1 MKLIR
6 RYCYNMLLVGI
17 IGLLIC
23 SVGCN
28 SINEE
33 TRTTQYKQE
42 TLENMEEPLV
52 IFHDQSA
59 YYLLESLKVSH
70 PEIEIKQVYC
80 DFDEIEKDF
89 GTIDF
94 ETLITKNGIPD
105 MIIGDPDLSV
115 YLADWFKNGYIADL
129 GVFCANDVSLNQ
141 DDYFPETF
149 EVFKEDDYIY
159 ALPLGISVDCIIAT
173 DSKYLN
179 SSFTNLKEGYTGR
192 ELMNVMIEEIKKKKE
207 KGEFFCEE
215 SILPFQF
222 MYLLDAIKQTAGEVE
237 IEEELFKLSY
247 EIAYLSSK
255 ETDEAKNYWHGQ
267 GKYYSSDYDYAWPSV
282 FEPRRYEGKF
292 SVGIW
297 NQGDASALALS
308 YAETANQYYLDEGVQ
323 AIYFPTAEEGNEYQ
337 AEVEILG
344 GICEESNRKEL
355 AYELLRELMD
365 EKISSFGTLCGLI
378 PLGLTHPTVNVYS
391 INIANAIS
399 ILDRFENQS
408 NVMVFGQTSAVDYA
422 ALLERR
428 DISKEEKVKYQNML
442 RGIKGLYYM
451 NKELDKINEVFLDYY
466 YADIPDYKNCYLE
479 TIQVFNDYMKD

>member
-1 MKLIR
+1 MKKFFRHISAILAILMILMYLIG
-6 RYCYNMLLVGI
+6 CTSI
-17 IGLLIC
+17 I
-23 SVGCN
+23 
-28 SINEE
+28 EE
-33 TRTTQYKQE
+33 ERDSKYTHKSLE
-42 TLENMEEPLV
+42 TMEEPLV
-52 IFHDQSA
+52 VFYDQSA
-59 YYLLESLKVSH
+59 YYLLESFKVSH

-115 YLADWFKNGYIADL
+115 YLADWFKNGYLADL

-149 EVFKEDDYIY
+149 EVFKDDDYIY

-207 KGEFFCEE
+207 KGEYFCEE
-215 SILPFQF
+215 SISPFQF

-297 NQGDASALALS
+297 NQGDASVLALS
-308 YAETANQYYLDEGVQ
+308 YAETANQYYLDDGVQ
-323 AIYFPTAEEGNEYQ
+323 AIYFPTAEKGNEYQ
-337 AEVEILG
+337 AEVEIFG

-378 PLGLTHPTVNVYS
+378 PLGLTQPTVNVYP

-408 NVMVFGQTSAVDYA
+408 NVLVFGQTSAVDYA

-442 RGIKGLYYM
+442 RGITGLYYM
-451 NKELDKINEVFLDYY
+451 NKELDKINEIFLDYY
-466 YADIPDYKNCYLE
+466 DAGIPDYKSCYLE
-479 TIQVFNDYMKD
+479 TKQALNDYMKD

>member
-1 MKLIR
+1 MKKFFRHISAILAILMILMYLIG
-6 RYCYNMLLVGI
+6 CTSI
-17 IGLLIC
+17 I
-23 SVGCN
+23 
-28 SINEE
+28 EE
-33 TRTTQYKQE
+33 ERDSKYTHKSLE
-42 TLENMEEPLV
+42 TMEEPLV
-52 IFHDQSA
+52 VFHDQSA
-59 YYLLESLKVSH
+59 YYLLESFKVSH
-70 PEIEIKQVYC
+70 PEIKIKQVYC
-80 DFDEIEKDF
+80 DFDDIENDF

-105 MIIGDPDLSV
+105 VILGDPDLSV
-115 YLADWFKNGYIADL
+115 YLADWYKNGYITDL

-179 SSFTNLKEGYTGR
+179 SSFTNLKEGYSGR

-207 KGEFFCEE
+207 IGEFFCEE
-215 SILPFQF
+215 AILPFQS
-222 MYLLDAIKQTAGEVE
+222 MYLLDAIKQTDGEFE

-247 EIAYLSSK
+247 DIAYLSIT
-255 ETDEAKNYWHGQ
+255 EADEARNYWHEQ
-267 GKYYSSDYDYAWPSV
+267 GKYYSSDYGYAGPNA

-292 SVGIW
+292 SVGLWIE
-297 NQGDASALALS
+297 GDASALALS
-308 YAETANQYYLDEGVQ
+308 YAETANQHYLDEGVQ
-323 AIYFPTAEEGNEYQ
+323 AIYFPTAEKGNEYQ
-337 AEVEILG
+337 GEVEILG

-378 PLGLTHPTVNVYS
+378 PLGLTHPTVNVYP

-408 NVMVFGQTSAVDYA
+408 QVMVFGQTSAVDYA

-428 DISKEEKVKYQNML
+428 NISKEEKVKYQNML
-442 RGIKGLYYM
+442 RGITGLYYM
-451 NKELDKINEVFLDYY
+451 NKELYKINEIFFDYY
-466 YADIPDYKNCYLE
+466 DAGIPDYKSCYLE
-479 TIQVFNDYMKD
+479 TIQALNDYMKD